1 MKLKI
6 TNYISAVFFFLS
18 STSLM
23 FIPFLNFEEK
33 FPRLAY
39 FLAGSFWIGLLIG
52 VVLQIVLWFKTRKSE
67 ICKTYKKPKVI
78 VTITFILSIISLIV
92 VLNLFKNNLYA
103 LPISLFV
110 LLLSSEAFC
119 IIKRM
124 ERLK

>member
-6 TNYISAVFFFLS
+6 TNYISAIFFFLS

-23 FIPFLNFEEK
+23 FIPFLNLEEE

-67 ICKTYKKPKVI
+67 ICKTYKNPKVI